1 MTAHG
6 KAGEIM
12 RETDEAI
19 YAKDAAGYLPVFNR
33 YKIVLDHGE
42 GVYVFDNNGRKY
54 IDFLA
59 GIAVNVLGHAYAPLV
74 KTIAEQAG
82 RMIHCSNLYYTQAQ
96 ADAVERLVRLSGLGK
111 AFFANSGAEANE
123 GAIKV
128 AHKYAHAKDPE
139 KSQIITAWHSFHGR
153 TLATLTATGQ
163 PKYHEGFG
171 PLPEGFDYVHYGNIE
186 ELEKMMSAKT
196 CAVLLETIQGEGGV
210 HVPTAEYLKR
220 VRELCDEN
228 GALLIFDEIQCGM
241 GRTGKMFAYEHFG
254 VQPDIVTLAK
264 GLAGGVPI
272 GAFIVTDEVAGA
284 FHAGDHGTTF
294 GGNPLACAAANVVL
308 DTVQKEGIL
317 GHVDKVG
324 AYFREKLEGF
334 RKKYPALIKEVRG
347 MGLILGMELSIE
359 GRGIVNE
366 CLEHGA
372 IINCTAGNV
381 LRFVPPLIVK
391 EAHIDE
397 LCAIL
402 EPILAKYAKG

>member
-1 MTAHG
+1 
-6 KAGEIM
+6 M
-12 RETDEAI
+12 RETDETI

-59 GIAVNVLGHAYAPLV
+59 GIAVNVLGHAYVPLV

-96 ADAVERLVRLSGLGK
+96 ADAAERLVRLSGLGK

-123 GAIKV
+123 GAIKI
-128 AHKYAHAKDPE
+128 AHKHAHAKDPE

-171 PLPEGFDYVHYGNIE
+171 PLPAGFDYVHYGEIE
-186 ELEKMMSAKT
+186 ELARMMSAKT
-196 CAVLLETIQGEGGV
+196 CAVMLETIQGEGGV

-220 VRELCDEN
+220 VRELCDEH
-228 GALLIFDEIQCGM
+228 GALLIFDEIQSGM
-241 GRTGKMFAYEHFG
+241 GRTGKLFAYEHFG
-254 VQPDIVTLAK
+254 VKPDIVTLAK

-272 GAFIVTDEVAGA
+272 GAFVVTDEVAGA

-334 RKKYPALIKEVRG
+334 RKKHPTLIKEVRG
-347 MGLILGMELSIE
+347 MGLLLGMELTTE
-359 GRGIVNE
+359 GRGIVDE
-366 CLEHGA
+366 CLAQGA

-402 EPILAKYAKG
+402 EPILAKYAKD